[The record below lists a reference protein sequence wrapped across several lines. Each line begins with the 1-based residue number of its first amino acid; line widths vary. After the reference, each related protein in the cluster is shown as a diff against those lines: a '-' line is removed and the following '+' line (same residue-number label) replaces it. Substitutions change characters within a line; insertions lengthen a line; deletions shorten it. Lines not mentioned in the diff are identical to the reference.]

1 MITTVKPLA
10 QLGTVIRG
18 KFNLEPLSGKLIS
31 SSLGSLCLLSLCNFL
46 KNLLHLKCV
55 LVGAYMHAEQFS
67 KKELVEIKNMHN
79 EKKKKSTENFT
90 LECRVRTLEGK

>member
-79 EKKKKSTENFT
+79 EKKKSTENFT

>member
-1 MITTVKPLA
+1 M
-10 QLGTVIRG
+10 
-18 KFNLEPLSGKLIS
+18 EPLSGKLIS

-79 EKKKKSTENFT
+79 EKKNQLKT
-90 LECRVRTLEGK
+90 LHLNAEYERLKANNAGNLMWRRTKVSDITHE